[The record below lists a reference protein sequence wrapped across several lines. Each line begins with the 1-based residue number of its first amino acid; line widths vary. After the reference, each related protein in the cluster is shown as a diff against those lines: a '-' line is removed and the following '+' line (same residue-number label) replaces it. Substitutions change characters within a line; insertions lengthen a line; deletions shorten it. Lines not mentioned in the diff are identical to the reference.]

1 MDNTYILPAI
11 IVFIAAFIVYTYN
24 RLVGL
29 RNMADTAYSNIDTLL
44 QKRFDLVPNL
54 VNTVKG
60 YMQHERELLEAITKA
75 RSDWQKATTIKENAG
90 ADETATKALKT
101 LFAVSENYPDLK
113 ANQNFLMLQEELA
126 GIENKI
132 AYARQRYNRTVM
144 VLNMV
149 IQRFPSNFI
158 ARLFNFNTRE
168 FFEVETDRARQ
179 VPIVD
184 TGSGG
189 N

>member
-1 MDNTYILPAI
+1 MENTYILPAI

-60 YMQHERELLEAITKA
+60 YMQHERELLESITKA
-75 RSDWQKATTIKENAG
+75 RSDWQNATTIKENAG
-90 ADETATKALKT
+90 ADETATRALKT
-101 LFAVSENYPDLK
+101 LFAVSENYPELK
-113 ANQNFLMLQEELA
+113 ANENFLMLQEELA

-149 IQRFPSNFI
+149 IQRFPSNFV

-179 VPIVD
+179 VPKVD